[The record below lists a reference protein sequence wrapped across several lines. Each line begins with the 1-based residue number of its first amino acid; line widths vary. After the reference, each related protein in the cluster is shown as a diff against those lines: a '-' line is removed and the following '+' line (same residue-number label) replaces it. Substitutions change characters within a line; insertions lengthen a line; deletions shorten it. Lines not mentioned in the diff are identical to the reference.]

1 MMEQFLTR
9 RLLVILFGGLLL
21 ISGVLLYRNYS
32 DVRNTLI
39 EAHNGFKNFLYL
51 LHNTPRVER
60 KNLTGEE
67 INRIVRRLG
76 IILKEFNK
84 SGEKAILKFDN
95 VEASKLAELLF
106 YLERYGEIEKF
117 SAVDNTGRGN
127 FYVEVYLNLLR

>member
-1 MMEQFLTR
+1 M
-9 RLLVILFGGLLL
+9 
-21 ISGVLLYRNYS
+21 
-32 DVRNTLI
+32 
-39 EAHNGFKNFLYL
+39 
-51 LHNTPRVER
+51 ER